1 MKLVERA
8 LSQSRQRP
16 CVAFDAINCEKE
28 CAFMGLCF
36 AIEMGCS
43 NEFGIVGIIYCIRPF
58 DLKRCTVLW

>member
-1 MKLVERA
+1 
-8 LSQSRQRP
+8 
-16 CVAFDAINCEKE
+16 
-28 CAFMGLCF
+28 MGLCF